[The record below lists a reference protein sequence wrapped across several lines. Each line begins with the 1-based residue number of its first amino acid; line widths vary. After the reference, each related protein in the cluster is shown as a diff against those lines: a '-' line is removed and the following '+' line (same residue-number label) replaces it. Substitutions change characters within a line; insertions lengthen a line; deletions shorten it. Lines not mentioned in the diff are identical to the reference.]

1 MRNKLK
7 IVFSK
12 NIKLEKKV
20 ISSITIFIL
29 IFATTISLI
38 LILSLRR
45 YMISNTAQNV
55 INYSNNI
62 AQEYNTLFNHY
73 QKTGIVLNNSIKRRV
88 VTIEHQPFLLSDPRT
103 IKRAINGSIRI
114 DDGISGAFLAKDS
127 KLSDNL
133 LKYFF
138 FSKRTFEV
146 LGPIAKAHFFNFY
159 FITEENFIRITPKDW
174 ALQIEADHNFGND
187 VFYKIANPENN
198 PQRSPKWTPLYYDSI
213 WKRWMTSLIIPIY
226 DEDDFIGITG
236 SDIFLDTIFKNIE
249 ELNNKTGIYKAILF
263 DSNANLLVYPKYKDE
278 ILTSTAEMNTLLNLS
293 DLEDSFVSKIIA
305 SATPQNIISNK
316 ISSFKYLTKTYYSS
330 SKKIPAMDWYI
341 CVYVD
346 RSEIFSN
353 LNYLIILIF
362 GISLI
367 LGLIII
373 AVLRLFARKFVL
385 NRISKL
391 NQKVTKIAAGD
402 LTSQVEV
409 INNDEIG
416 ILEAAFANMQKSLI
430 NQFEE
435 LKNNEIELKEK
446 EKKYRSLIESTSEGF
461 WLVNLEQKTIDV
473 NQSLCNMLG
482 YSQNE
487 LIGKNP
493 QDFVDADNR
502 KIFKENMSKMTTTL
516 HRAYEISLRKKD
528 GINIST
534 IFNSTTLVDKNG
546 KTLGA
551 FAFVTDNSKY
561 KLAEKEIKKKS
572 VELEKQL
579 ENSEKHRVANL
590 VILKDLNKTTKNLK
604 SEISERKQAEKELKK
619 RLNELEIFNDATV
632 NREMRIIELRKE
644 VNDILIELGKE
655 KKYEI
660 VE

>member
-1 MRNKLK
+1 
-7 IVFSK
+7 
-12 NIKLEKKV
+12 
-20 ISSITIFIL
+20 
-29 IFATTISLI
+29 
-38 LILSLRR
+38 
-45 YMISNTAQNV
+45 
-55 INYSNNI
+55 
-62 AQEYNTLFNHY
+62 
-73 QKTGIVLNNSIKRRV
+73 
-88 VTIEHQPFLLSDPRT
+88 
-103 IKRAINGSIRI
+103 
-114 DDGISGAFLAKDS
+114 
-127 KLSDNL
+127 
-133 LKYFF
+133 
-138 FSKRTFEV
+138 
-146 LGPIAKAHFFNFY
+146 
-159 FITEENFIRITPKDW
+159 
-174 ALQIEADHNFGND
+174 
-187 VFYKIANPENN
+187 
-198 PQRSPKWTPLYYDSI
+198 
-213 WKRWMTSLIIPIY
+213 
-226 DEDDFIGITG
+226 
-236 SDIFLDTIFKNIE
+236 
-249 ELNNKTGIYKAILF
+249 
-263 DSNANLLVYPKYKDE
+263 
-278 ILTSTAEMNTLLNLS
+278 
-293 DLEDSFVSKIIA
+293 
-305 SATPQNIISNK
+305 
-316 ISSFKYLTKTYYSS
+316 
-330 SKKIPAMDWYI
+330 MDWYI

-353 LNYLIILIF
+353 INYLIILIF

-367 LGLIII
+367 LGLIVI

-391 NQKVTKIAAGD
+391 DQEVTKIAAGD

-416 ILEAAFANMQKSLI
+416 ILEAGFANMQKSLI

-546 KTLGA
+546 KTIGS

-655 KKYEI
+655 KKYKI